1 MKRRIIALALCVLAL
16 VSVLPPGAA
25 AGTEATFVVEA
36 PETLPAVG
44 EEFTVTVKLEN
55 CSEFGMV
62 QFSLGFDRDALTCM
76 GIEQGEMMSETYSA
90 SNPNNAKGATYASA
104 SPEEIEGNGVLVE
117 ITFRVDKSVDSFQGE
132 MNKVILCHLDE
143 TDIPYTVDY
152 VSVAEETKPSIKPDP
167 KPSQKP
173 DDPQPSEKPEDKPD
187 PEPTQKPEPEP
198 ESVTF
203 TDLAGHWGKD
213 FAEKAAQAGLFKG
226 YADGSFRPDEAVSRA
241 QFVTV
246 LWRMAGAPAEERETP
261 FTDIADQYIDFRK
274 AIAWGYHQ
282 GYAKG
287 TGEDTFSPDSTL
299 TRQEAMTIL
308 FRYAGEQSGMEL
320 MFTSIY
326 DSQFQDSADIAPW
339 AKSAMYW
346 GVYHELIQGT
356 GGGALSPTGTAS
368 RVQIAKIMTQYQ
380 GNLRKE
386 EQ

>member
-1 MKRRIIALALCVLAL
+1 MKRRILALALCVLAL

-25 AGTEATFVVEA
+25 AGEATFVVEA

-55 CSEFGMV
+55 NPGFNVV
-62 QFSLGFDRDALTCM
+62 QFTLPYDSQVVSCTKATLGEALVGQFAGVSARDEREHAIVAC
-76 GIEQGEMMSETYSA
+76 
-90 SNPNNAKGATYASA
+90 A
-104 SPEEIEGNGVLVE
+104 SPETITGEQIAATFVFEVKEAADKLNFDLENVKFGNAQGE
-117 ITFRVDKSVDSFQGE
+117 RFSFQVTGAV
-132 MNKVILCHLDE
+132 M
-143 TDIPYTVDY
+143 T
-152 VSVAEETKPSIKPDP
+152 AEGSSDGQTRPDP
-167 KPSQKP
+167 KPSTTP
-173 DDPQPSEKPEDKPD
+173 DPKPEDKPD
-187 PEPTQKPEPEP
+187 PKPEEKPETKPEPEK
-198 ESVTF
+198 VTF
-203 TDLAGHWGKD
+203 TDLTGHWGKD

-261 FTDIADQYIDFRK
+261 FTDLADQYIDFQK

-320 MFTSIY
+320 MFTSVY